1 MQGPI
6 GTNKVSKHL
15 WTKCNLHGGWIYVVH
30 CFIPGIL
37 RIAWCIVDTPDVKNC
52 WSLCKVLREKK
63 MCVGST
69 SKELVLCLERP
80 NGCGKSEGQ
89 VKKAIT
95 LKVAMKVEMTCVLLK
110 FLSERW
116 CSSISIPK
124 HALFNACW
132 PLFGH
137 YLHFFTWEFLWLL
150 EPAQARRIRKL
161 RPLWV

>member
-1 MQGPI
+1 M
-6 GTNKVSKHL
+6 
-15 WTKCNLHGGWIYVVH
+15 NLCCSLFYSWYLEDCLMYCRSSINM
-30 CFIPGIL
+30 P
-37 RIAWCIVDTPDVKNC
+37 PDVKNC

-80 NGCGKSEGQ
+80 NGCGKPEGQ
-89 VKKAIT
+89 GKKAIM
-95 LKVAMKVEMTCVLLK
+95 LKVAMKVETTCVLLK

-137 YLHFFTWEFLWLL
+137 YLHFFT
-150 EPAQARRIRKL
+150 
-161 RPLWV
+161 